1 VKYAA
6 LRRASRPGGF
16 TRRWP
21 VTAPRDYPGG
31 HVGSARVVRAAAA
44 YFYLNR
50 GWSRARHLLSHLRV
64 TWGSAGWVVRVFYVD
79 ARRRRP
85 RRVGRGRSGWV
96 RSRGAAPYLAGVA
109 TRWARSRPAGWV
121 WCRLPGLFEGNLD
134 TLVAHLVYRL
144 RGRFERRTKS
154 VALPLLRLTQKMPG
168 VVGARVRCHG
178 RFTRRQRADRSTHK
192 WGRLG
197 RTHLGARVEDA
208 RATTAL
214 RFGAVGV
221 TLLVNYGGDA

>member
-1 VKYAA
+1 
-6 LRRASRPGGF
+6 
-16 TRRWP
+16 
-21 VTAPRDYPGG
+21 
-31 HVGSARVVRAAAA
+31 
-44 YFYLNR
+44 
-50 GWSRARHLLSHLRV
+50 
-64 TWGSAGWVVRVFYVD
+64 
-79 ARRRRP
+79 
-85 RRVGRGRSGWV
+85 
-96 RSRGAAPYLAGVA
+96 
-109 TRWARSRPAGWV
+109 
-121 WCRLPGLFEGNLD
+121 
-134 TLVAHLVYRL
+134 LVYRL

-178 RFTRRQRADRSTHK
+178 RFTRRQRADRATHK

-208 RATTAL
+208 RTGAAL